1 MPTYLI
7 VSECPSTNNSY
18 SSACKDTTKFFGTLA
33 TKLLNMAESI
43 HDRIEKLKTELCPK
57 PTKGFLLA
65 EIDAPKMVLGIKY
78 EYVEYVRRHGP
89 PKDGKFDEEKLDVI
103 RAELGISAYSGI
115 I

>member
-7 VSECPSTNNSY
+7 LSDCPQTKSNS
-18 SSACKDTTKFFGTLA
+18 SVCKDTTKFFGTLA

-43 HDRIEKLKTELCPK
+43 HDRIERLKVELCPK

-78 EYVEYVRRHGP
+78 EFVEYVKRHGP
-89 PKDGKFDEEKLDVI
+89 PKDGKFDEQKLEII
-103 RAELGISAYSGI
+103 RAELGISADSGVI
-115 I
+115 